1 MGSLVAAMK
10 IAVTSR
16 SFSKHPLLRA
26 ELIAAQPNAAITF
39 NDAGLSL
46 VGSSLVD
53 FLKGHDR
60 AITALE
66 RIDDV
71 VLAALPKLKV
81 ISKYG
86 VGVDMLDLR
95 AMRARG
101 VRLGWTAGVN
111 RRSVSELVII
121 SAIALLRHVPA
132 ANREV
137 LSGTWRQ
144 HKGAEISGR
153 TVGIIGCGRVGKD
166 LAVLLKAFGC
176 RVLAHDIVDYPRFYA
191 DHGVKPVALDVLLR
205 ESDVVTLHTPLDDT
219 ARNILGAERLSL
231 MKPTAVLINAARGGL
246 VDEVAVKAMLKDG
259 RLAGAAFDV
268 FATEPPEDAE
278 LLTLPNFLAT
288 PHIGGSSEEAILEMG
303 RAAIRGLEENGDPL
317 DMVARPAPDG
327 LGI

>member
-1 MGSLVAAMK
+1 MAALK

-16 SFSKHPLLRA
+16 SFSKHPVLRA
-26 ELIAAQPNAAITF
+26 ELIAAQPHAAITF

-46 VGSSLVD
+46 AGSSLIA
-53 FLKGHDR
+53 FLKGHAK

-66 RIDDV
+66 RVDDT
-71 VLAALPKLKV
+71 VLSALPELKV

-86 VGVDMLDLR
+86 VGVDMLDLH

-101 VRLGWTAGVN
+101 VRFGWTAGVN
-111 RRSVSELVII
+111 RRSVSELVIGL
-121 SAIALLRHVPA
+121 AIALLRHVPT

-137 LSGTWRQ
+137 VAGTWRQ

-176 RVLAHDIVDYPRFYA
+176 RILAHDIVDYPRFYA
-191 DHGVKPVALDVLLR
+191 EYGVRPVTLDRLLG

-219 ARNILGAERLSL
+219 TRGILDAERLAL

-246 VDEVAVKAMLKDG
+246 VDEGALKAMLKSG
-259 RLAGAAFDV
+259 RLTAAAFDV
-268 FATEPPEDAE
+268 FAAEPPEDVE
-278 LLTLPNFLAT
+278 LLALPNFLVT
-288 PHIGGSSEEAILEMG
+288 PHIAGSSEEAILEMG
-303 RAAIRGLEENGDPL
+303 RAAIRGLETNGDPL
-317 DMVARPAPDG
+317 DVVAKPAPDG